1 MFAYIA
7 QDLFLIPQ
15 YLDEI
20 VENFSEELPKL
31 LNKLCFMD
39 ETVGPNKTSNRLIF
53 VLFGSLIKRRPDL
66 QE

>member
-1 MFAYIA
+1 MLTYIA

-15 YLDEI
+15 YFDEI
-20 VENFSEELPKL
+20 VEYFSEELPKF

-39 ETVGPNKTSNRLIF
+39 GTVGPYKTCNRLIF
-53 VLFGSLIKRRPDL
+53 VLLGSIIKHRQDL